1 MDGITTG
8 EEGVGLGTSFTAVV
22 VLAGVVG
29 ADVRSRFAGDLRFA
43 MLGRSFLVS
52 FECAV
57 NK

>member
-8 EEGVGLGTSFTAVV
+8 EEGVVGLGTSFTAVV
-22 VLAGVVG
+22 VLAGVG
-29 ADVRSRFAGDLRFA
+29 ADVLSRFAGDLRFA